1 MDSQSNQE
9 LNTNIQT
16 KIEKYSIFPNF
27 RLEDHNR
34 SKTLRWGKTEVSQP
48 QTLPNRME
56 TAILLF
62 TSYYLYRT
70 YIQKWRK
77 SDNSG
82 YVRSNADQLKQR
94 VPEEGTEK
102 EGCETLLHCYC
113 STSTG
118 FYQQSRPQKHSSQ
131 STQNR
136 YEVTHVTLLRCI
148 NNLNIHRLLPK

>member
-1 MDSQSNQE
+1 MDSQYNGE

-94 VPEEGTEK
+94 QCQRKALRRKDVT
-102 EGCETLLHCYC
+102 HCYTVTVLLALGFISKAGLRNIAPNPHKTDMKWSNSC
-113 STSTG
+113 YST
-118 FYQQSRPQKHSSQ
+118 
-131 STQNR
+131 
-136 YEVTHVTLLRCI
+136 TLY
-148 NNLNIHRLLPK
+148 K